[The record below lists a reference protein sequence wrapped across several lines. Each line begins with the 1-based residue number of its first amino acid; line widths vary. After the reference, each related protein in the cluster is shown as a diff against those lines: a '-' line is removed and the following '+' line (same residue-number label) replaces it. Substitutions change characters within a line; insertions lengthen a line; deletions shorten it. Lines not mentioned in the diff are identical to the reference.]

1 MLTAAA
7 PPSSGQSGNSVI
19 ASCTNSCKSAS
30 KSGHLP
36 EDYEIHELLTAY
48 RKGLKIMYSVMYN
61 KASESPIH

>member
-7 PPSSGQSGNSVI
+7 PSSDQSGNSVI
-19 ASCTNSCKSAS
+19 APCTNSCKRAA

-36 EDYEIHELLTAY
+36 EDYEIQELLTAY

-61 KASESPIH
+61 KASEGPIH